1 MSWLTTTILQYI
13 AGALLLLCI
22 GLGVHG
28 CTAASARDV
37 AIAQRDVAIAQ
48 RDAAITTVTAW
59 KGKAE
64 GCAAANA
71 VYDAV
76 FEQQR
81 AEQAAAD
88 ARAAEDRKRAA
99 AVVAAAT
106 ADAAKARRALD
117 DFAKRYAAKPA
128 DCTAA
133 LQPLDAACPLLRDY

>member
-1 MSWLTTTILQYI
+1 MNWLTATVLQYI

-37 AIAQRDVAIAQ
+37 AFAE
-48 RDAAITTVTAW
+48 RDAATTTVAAW

-71 VYDAV
+71 AYETV

-81 AEQAAAD
+81 EEQAAAD
-88 ARAAEDRKRAA
+88 ARAAEAARAA
-99 AVVAAAT
+99 AAAVATAT
-106 ADAAKARRALD
+106 ADAAKAKRERD

-128 DCTAA
+128 GCTAA
-133 LQPLDAACPLLRDY
+133 LQALDAACPLLRDY

>member
-1 MSWLTTTILQYI
+1 MNWLTTTVLQYI

-22 GLGVHG
+22 GLGVRG
-28 CTAASARDV
+28 CTAAS
-37 AIAQRDVAIAQ
+37 QRDVARAE

-71 VYDAV
+71 AYDAV

-88 ARAAEDRKRAA
+88 ARAAEAVRAA
-99 AVVAAAT
+99 AAAVAAAT
-106 ADAAKARRALD
+106 ADAAKAQRERD
-117 DFAKRYAAKPA
+117 DFARRYAAKPA
-128 DCTAA
+128 GCTAA
-133 LQPLDAACPLLRDY
+133 LQALDAACPLLKGY

>member
-1 MSWLTTTILQYI
+1 MNWLTTTILQYI

-28 CTAASARDV
+28 CTAAS
-37 AIAQRDVAIAQ
+37 QRDVAIAE
-48 RDAAITTVTAW
+48 RDAATTTVDAW

-71 VYDAV
+71 AYDAV

-88 ARAAEDRKRAA
+88 ARAAEVARAA
-99 AVVAAAT
+99 AAAVATAT
-106 ADAAKARRALD
+106 ADAAKAKRERD

-128 DCTAA
+128 GCTAA
-133 LQPLDAACPLLRDY
+133 LQALDAACPLLKGY

>member
-1 MSWLTTTILQYI
+1 MNWLTTTILQYI

-37 AIAQRDVAIAQ
+37 AIAQRDA
-48 RDAAITTVTAW
+48 AAITVAAW
-59 KGKAE
+59 KGKAD

-71 VYDAV
+71 AYDAV

-81 AEQAAAD
+81 QEQAVAD
-88 ARAAEDRKRAA
+88 ARAAEAARVAA
-99 AVVAAAT
+99 AAVAAAT
-106 ADAAKARRALD
+106 ADAAKAKRERD

-128 DCTAA
+128 GCTAA
-133 LQPLDAACPLLRDY
+133 LQALDAACPLLKGY